1 MTRGLRRQYET
12 ANGVRVVQVA
22 HHAGGVRA
30 TLDGEEVPFDARRA
44 RRVEGGVELL
54 ISATAGLE
62 RAVVVR
68 DGDTVHVHLRGRV
81 HRLEVARRGAAGGHA
96 AADEDEPFA
105 ASPMTGVVMKVLVET
120 GDAVATGRP
129 LFMVEAMKMEF
140 VVQAPRD
147 VVVDEVRVAAGD
159 RVEIGQVV
167 VTYTDDGGAQ

>member
-96 AADEDEPFA
+96 AADEDERFA
-105 ASPMTGVVMKVLVET
+105 ASPMTLAAASMTTPIANLPDFRNPRIFQTSLDVAFAGT
-120 GDAVATGRP
+120 GTGTG
-129 LFMVEAMKMEF
+129 L
-140 VVQAPRD
+140 
-147 VVVDEVRVAAGD
+147 
-159 RVEIGQVV
+159 
-167 VTYTDDGGAQ
+167 